1 MRTSAPIE
9 VIVHCPK
16 NEADERELAR
26 RAAELH
32 ADFVMSAIEKLD
44 CSANQKQELLWAIKD
59 MYRSKR

>member
-16 NEADERELAR
+16 NEADERELTR

-32 ADFVMSAIEKLD
+32 ADFVMNAIEKLD